1 MARKGYQGPLPSSDF
16 RKQVATEVLTPFT
29 DIISGEFAA
38 SVSRPL
44 GIARFK
50 GRVTNVI
57 LSVAKDGSSASV
69 ADTPRFSGEVTINK
83 VSIFTT
89 KPSIGHVSGESAT
102 IGQKTT
108 WAEAGDTGII
118 QPVIN
123 QATASF
129 VIGDVLDWTAIYS
142 GSGSPTEKIQSPG
155 IVVEVEP
162 DI

>member
-1 MARKGYQGPLPSSDF
+1 M
-16 RKQVATEVLTPFT
+16 
-29 DIISGEFAA
+29 
-38 SVSRPL
+38 
-44 GIARFK
+44 
-50 GRVTNVI
+50 
-57 LSVAKDGSSASV
+57 
-69 ADTPRFSGEVTINK
+69 TINK

>member
-57 LSVAKDGSSASV
+57 LPLNRAIPRGLLTEAANSPEIISVKGVKTSVATCFLKS
-69 ADTPRFSGEVTINK
+69 E
-83 VSIFTT
+83 
-89 KPSIGHVSGESAT
+89 E
-102 IGQKTT
+102 
-108 WAEAGDTGII
+108 
-118 QPVIN
+118 
-123 QATASF
+123 
-129 VIGDVLDWTAIYS
+129 
-142 GSGSPTEKIQSPG
+142 GSGP
-155 IVVEVEP
+155 
-162 DI
+162 